1 MQGTASYLIFVL
13 LLASATLAAEPPDPR
28 LQKIA
33 EQRQVLLLQ
42 QQNAQL
48 LFENAAM
55 KLKALENEEA
65 RIKAEK
71 PEPSKK

>member
-1 MQGTASYLIFVL
+1 MLSSVA
-13 LLASATLAAEPPDPR
+13 LAAEPTDPR

-33 EQRQVLLLQ
+33 EQRAMLQLQ

-55 KLKALENEEA
+55 KLKALDNEEA

-71 PEPSKK
+71 PEVSKK